1 MPPSISVCSLNVG
14 TLVLQWEQQGKEAGW
29 CLDSNTHQSHKPP
42 AAEDTATKYIKQG
55 GSRRMVF
62 LTCFAFT
69 FQNESVT
76 WWEMKWK
83 KQVPNIKPKVVFSNV
98 YLLFNFS
105 VCLKFLRR
113 TLRQTGKD
121 DIACFEGILEKIR
134 EQLKKYFQ
142 TVFEKRRNLK
152 LSLSVCTMR
161 NQVFSCEKG
170 SNKSLAGAL
179 LIWHPDQGSKL
190 HVKT

>member
-29 CLDSNTHQSHKPP
+29 FLDSNTYQSHKPP

-98 YLLFNFS
+98 YLLFSFS

-121 DIACFEGILEKIR
+121 DIACFEGILEKIQ
-134 EQLKKYFQ
+134 EQLKKIFPNCVWKEKELE
-142 TVFEKRRNLK
+142 TVPFSLHHEKPSFLMWK
-152 LSLSVCTMR
+152 WL
-161 NQVFSCEKG
+161 
-170 SNKSLAGAL
+170 KSLAGAL